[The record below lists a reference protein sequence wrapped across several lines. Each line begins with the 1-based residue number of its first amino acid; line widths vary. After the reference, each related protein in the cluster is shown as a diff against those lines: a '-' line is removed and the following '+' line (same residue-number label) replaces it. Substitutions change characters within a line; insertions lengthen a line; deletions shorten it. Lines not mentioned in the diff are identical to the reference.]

1 MGLFE
6 LDREPGARLH
16 FDSEQ
21 TTFSVSLD
29 QIGEDVHC
37 VEVGGEELR
46 VEIEFLPLGLA
57 AKRAEFEW
65 SDGDAL
71 PGCQPYY
78 VRLTQVDGARAW
90 SSPFYIHCEG

>member
-1 MGLFE
+1 MEEVFE
-6 LDREPGARLH
+6 AIREDPTHTKKARSKPADAKSWKPRKL
-16 FDSEQ
+16 
-21 TTFSVSLD
+21 TYD
-29 QIGEDVHC
+29 QRKAALKAAALYKTAD
-37 VEVGGEELR
+37 
-46 VEIEFLPLGLA
+46 LA

-65 SDGDAL
+65 SDGNAL